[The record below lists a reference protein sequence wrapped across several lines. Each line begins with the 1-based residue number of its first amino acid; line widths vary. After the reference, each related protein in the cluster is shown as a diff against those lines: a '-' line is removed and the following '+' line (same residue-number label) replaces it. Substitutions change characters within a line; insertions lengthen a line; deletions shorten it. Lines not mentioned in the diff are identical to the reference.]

1 MSQQADELSE
11 LDRQVQH
18 QNRSTQSL
26 SRKHNVLTAV
36 VTDLSQASVQR
47 STAFDTLAEIVAA
60 TVAAQDEITI
70 AFTQLNVTPEQLPSG
85 TPVQLQ
91 TALMVSLCLLFCSH
105 TAHTRKLICLAIVTP
120 LLSCWCGVTLPQS
133 LAQASA
139 PARTRQRT
147 AKLTRELYRLK
158 QLWNADGWGRWANGR
173 CGLQNDRYRV
183 LCPAYANNLANFV
196 ATKIRIVITTV
207 LANSK
212 IFIRTQF
219 AMRPET
225 GHHHY
230 VDIRRS
236 KNDGSGDESMA
247 AQANGDHSVDAGN
260 ADTDGIMSGYPG
272 MVSSPTS
279 VMWVDSPNVP
289 KGTTLTYTVFVGL
302 WTAG

>member
-1 MSQQADELSE
+1 
-11 LDRQVQH
+11 
-18 QNRSTQSL
+18 
-26 SRKHNVLTAV
+26 V
-36 VTDLSQASVQR
+36 VTDLTQSSVQR
-47 STAFDTLAEIVAA
+47 GTAYDTLAETVAA
-60 TVAAQDEITI
+60 TVAAQDELTI

-105 TAHTRKLICLAIVTP
+105 AANTWKLTCFAFVTP

-139 PARTRQRT
+139 HARTRQRTARTRQRT
-147 AKLTRELYRLK
+147 AKLTREFYRLK
-158 QLWNADGWGRWANGR
+158 QLWNAGCMGTLGANGW

-225 GHHHY
+225 GKHYY

-236 KNDGSGDESMA
+236 KDDGSGDESMA
-247 AQANGDHSVDAGN
+247 AQVNGDHSVDAGN

-272 MVSSPTS
+272 VISSPTS
-279 VMWVDSPNVP
+279 AMWVDSPNVP

-302 WTAG
+302 YTAG